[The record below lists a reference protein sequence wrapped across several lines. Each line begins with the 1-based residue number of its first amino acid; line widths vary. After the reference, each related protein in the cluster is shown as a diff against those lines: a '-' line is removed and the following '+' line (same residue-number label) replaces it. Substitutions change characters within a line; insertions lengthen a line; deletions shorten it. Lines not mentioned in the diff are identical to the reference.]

1 MAFLIMLII
10 FCAIIVI
17 HEYGHFIAAKKCG
30 VFVEEFAVGMGP
42 KLWGKEKGGTLYSV
56 RLFPIGGYCKM
67 KDEDSKSTDIDSFG
81 NATKLRKFI
90 ILFAGAFMNFLLAI
104 VIFVGI
110 SFFSGSATTE
120 IASVDENL
128 PASSAGIMQGDVIY
142 KINGKRVRIFD
153 DVTFSLLRNEG
164 KPINLTIKRDG
175 KKLDFTVEPK
185 LQDNRYVIGITS
197 KMETAFI
204 GEKVEGYD
212 KSSFFGSIY
221 NGFWNMIFTM
231 KASII
236 GVFELFT
243 GQVELNEVTGPV
255 GLAPVINNTYEEAS
269 KFGIVSIILTM
280 LNLTALLS
288 ANIGVMNLLPL
299 PALDGGR
306 IVFLLIEAIR
316 GKPVPEEKEGM
327 VHFIG
332 FVALTVFGVFIAFK
346 DLRNIFL
353 NIF

>member
-1 MAFLIMLII
+1 MSYLIMLIM

-17 HEYGHFIAAKKCG
+17 HEYGHFIAAKKSG
-30 VFVEEFAVGMGP
+30 VFVEEFAIGMGP
-42 KLWGKEKGGTLYSV
+42 KLWGKEKEGTLYSI

-81 NATKLRKFI
+81 NATKLKKFI

-104 VIFVGI
+104 AIFVGI
-110 SFFSGSATTE
+110 SFFSATATTE
-120 IASVDENL
+120 IASVEENL
-128 PASSAGIMQGDVIY
+128 PASNAGIMEGDVIY
-142 KINGKRVRIFD
+142 KINGKRVRLFD
-153 DVTFSLLRNEG
+153 DITFSLIRNED
-164 KPINLTIKRDG
+164 KPINVTVKRDG
-175 KKLDFTVEPK
+175 EKLDFTIQPK
-185 LQDNRYVIGITS
+185 LQDGRYVIGITS
-197 KMETAFI
+197 KLETAFI

-212 KSSFFGSIY
+212 KAGFFDSIY

-231 KASII
+231 KATIV
-236 GVFELFT
+236 GVFDLFT
-243 GQVELNEVTGPV
+243 AQVELEELTGPI

-269 KFGIVSIILTM
+269 KVGVMSIILTM

-316 GKPVPEEKEGM
+316 GKPIPEEKEGM
-327 VHFIG
+327 VHFVG
-332 FVALTVFGVFIAFK
+332 FVALMVFGVFIAFK
-346 DLRNIFL
+346 DLRNIF
-353 NIF
+353 F